1 MFWVAKV
8 QKNYEIE
15 VLNDKLFL
23 LYTEKIIAHQ
33 KLSANNS

>member
-15 VLNDKLFL
+15 VLNNELFCCIQK
-23 LYTEKIIAHQ
+23 KIIAYQ
-33 KLSANNS
+33 KSSANNS

>member
-23 LYTEKIIAHQ
+23 LRTEK
-33 KLSANNS
+33 LSHIKS